1 MSSKTK
7 LTTVVQ
13 QYEKNKNYLSGK
25 EFLSAHMQGMQSLVR
40 VTILSKDMHAI
51 EKTLDYF
58 LVNVVALRHS
68 RHVMS

>member
-1 MSSKTK
+1 MPPKTK

-25 EFLSAHMQGMQSLVR
+25 EFLPAHMQGMQSLVR